1 MSSTNSMREYHLI
14 YILAIYKYKD
24 WNKYTHTHT
33 HTRTLN
39 IIAYGNGIHVRDQTQ
54 L

>member
-1 MSSTNSMREYHLI
+1 MREYHLI

-33 HTRTLN
+33 RTLN